1 MRRNLA
7 FAVWTM
13 FAIVAVALA
22 IRVVA
27 DEPVPTRQL
36 TIYSGILRSVDL
48 EARIITVDGSAVPQ
62 KFMVPTDAD
71 IVIKDKPKGALDD
84 LKVSDGIQ
92 VEYAD
97 DGGAHVA
104 HRISLLGLKVP

>member
-1 MRRNLA
+1 MRRNSA

-13 FAIVAVALA
+13 FTIVAVAVA

-27 DEPVPTRQL
+27 DEPEPTHQL
-36 TIYSGILRSVDL
+36 TIYSGILRAVDL

-62 KFMVPTDAD
+62 KFMVPTDAEI
-71 IVIKDKPKGALDD
+71 IVKDKPRGTLGD

-92 VEYAD
+92 VEYSD
-97 DGGAHVA
+97 DGDVHVA
-104 HRISLLGLKVP
+104 HRISILGLKVP

>member
-1 MRRNLA
+1 MRRNIT

-27 DEPVPTRQL
+27 DEPAPTHQL

-48 EARIITVDGSAVPQ
+48 EARIIMVDGSAVPQ
-62 KFMVPTDAD
+62 KFIVPTDAEI
-71 IVIKDKPKGALDD
+71 IVKDKPRGTLGD

-92 VEYAD
+92 VEYTD
-97 DGGAHVA
+97 DGDTHVA
-104 HRISLLGLKVP
+104 HRISILGLKVP

>member
-1 MRRNLA
+1 MRRNFA

-13 FAIVAVALA
+13 FAIVAVAVA

-27 DEPVPTRQL
+27 DETAPTRQL

-48 EARIITVDGSAVPQ
+48 EARRITVEGSAVLQ
-62 KFMVPTDAD
+62 TFTVPTDAE
-71 IVIKDKPKGALDD
+71 IVVKDKPRGTLDD

-92 VEYAD
+92 VEYSD
-97 DGGAHVA
+97 DGDVHVA
-104 HRISLLGLKVP
+104 HRISILGLKVP